1 MEKVSFAVPR
11 MYADHHVLAVR
22 RALLE
27 VPGVENVTASAMH
40 QKVWVE
46 IDAEKTSMEGLG
58 QILSQAGYPPN
69 EPAQLI
75 DSVEPSK
82 DGSSWYRF
90 DIRTTETQRIDLEM
104 SGDFRKY

>member
-1 MEKVSFAVPR
+1 MEQVSFAVPR

-27 VPGVENVTASAMH
+27 APGVENVNASAMH

-46 IDAEKTSMEGLG
+46 IDPEKASAEGLG
-58 QILSQAGYPPN
+58 EILSQAGYPPDA
-69 EPAQLI
+69 PAMLI

-82 DGSSWYRF
+82 DGSSWYQF
-90 DIRTTETQRIDLEM
+90 DIRTTETQAIDREM